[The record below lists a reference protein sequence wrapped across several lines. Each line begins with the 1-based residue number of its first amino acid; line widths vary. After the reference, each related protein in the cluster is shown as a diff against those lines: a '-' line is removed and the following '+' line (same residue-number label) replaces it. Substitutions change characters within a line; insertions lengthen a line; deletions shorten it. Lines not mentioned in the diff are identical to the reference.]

1 MAAGD
6 IIVYISLIVS
16 LIVLF
21 FIIWDHLKDDRILTM
36 RVQEFY
42 EDIEM
47 LIFTMLQV
55 KYYEALQETESDM
68 DEKQL
73 SMLKKNK
80 NRDVIQNAYL
90 MKKIYQ
96 NFNLFSNY
104 LGLTHD
110 KDNKSYITGTIY
122 LLNED
127 GAILKRNIELNTINP
142 LITSYR
148 EISRNQISEILI
160 FLNSM
165 RFYWNKKY
173 KKSIFRPALIQK
185 IDFNA
190 LLGYIN
196 PLKISPKKKW
206 SIRKH
211 A

>member
-1 MAAGD
+1 MSAGD
-6 IIVYISLIVS
+6 IIVYISLAVS
-16 LIVLF
+16 ILVLF
-21 FIIWDHLKDDRILTM
+21 FIIWDHLKDDKILTM
-36 RVQEFY
+36 QVKEFY

-55 KYYEALQETESDM
+55 KYYEALQENEAEM

-73 SMLKKNK
+73 SILKKNK
-80 NRDVIQNAYL
+80 NHDVIQNAYL

-110 KDNKSYITGTIY
+110 KDNQSYITGTIY
-122 LLNED
+122 LLKED
-127 GAILKRNIELNTINP
+127 GAILKRNIELNTVNP

-148 EISRNQISEILI
+148 EISSQQISEISN
-160 FLNSM
+160 FLNSI

-173 KKSIFRPALIQK
+173 KKLIFRPALIQK
-185 IDFNA
+185 IDFNS
-190 LLGYIN
+190 LLGYKN
-196 PLKISPKKKW
+196 PLSISPKKKW